1 MTWLYGGV
9 MVGQGLVIIVVG
21 IGVREDEACIV
32 RKSVGRQLNKFS
44 VEVIECVV
52 KIVPFL

>member
-1 MTWLYGGV
+1 

-32 RKSVGRQLNKFS
+32 RKSVGHQLNKFS